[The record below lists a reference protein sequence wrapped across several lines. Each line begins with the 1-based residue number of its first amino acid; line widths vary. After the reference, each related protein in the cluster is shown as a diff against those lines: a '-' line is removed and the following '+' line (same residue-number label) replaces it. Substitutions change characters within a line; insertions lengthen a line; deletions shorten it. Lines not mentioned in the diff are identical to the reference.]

1 MAGVGNV
8 KRRATARSSVA
19 PPTGDGR
26 GGTTNEFIRLFAGP
40 SAPTIP
46 NNHGRE
52 TSWAGKVLSGSAV
65 AAESGFREWPGGP

>member
-40 SAPTIP
+40 SAPEQSWQGNLVGGQGP
-46 NNHGRE
+46 QWVSGR
-52 TSWAGKVLSGSAV
+52 
-65 AAESGFREWPGGP
+65 R